1 MVFSLGSSRRAS
13 GRDVDTACEADY
25 TRVQILTDIGL
36 LPTRPRFKTLREPL
50 RGPRRC
56 PQKSRQK
63 VWI

>member
-1 MVFSLGSSRRAS
+1 MVSSLSSSRRTLS
-13 GRDVDTACEADY
+13 RDVDTACQAGY
-25 TRVQILTDIGL
+25 TRVQILTDIEL